1 MLVTL
6 PLYSMGIWG
15 LPKIPRTLQKSRNL
29 NDISMCKNFPQFRF
43 SILPTGCDWAT
54 ANSGAWPFS
63 APLVS
68 DVRRRNFF
76 LPVLLK
82 IYCRLFFAN
91 QKLDSA
97 ESEIDG
103 IVMQNKGIKQRGVM
117 ALFAEG
123 AVVNGKWADTSP
135 CSNHLSARPKTI
147 QLFLTPDP
155 PCQTDSA
162 FWKFISSYQR
172 FNLSQ

>member
-1 MLVTL
+1 MISQCAQISPNLGFQFCRLVVIEL
-6 PLYSMGIWG
+6 PLILGRDHF
-15 LPKIPRTLQKSRNL
+15 LPLLWVMSEGEIFL
-29 NDISMCKNFPQFRF
+29 
-43 SILPTGCDWAT
+43 
-54 ANSGAWPFS
+54 
-63 APLVS
+63 
-68 DVRRRNFF
+68 

-155 PCQTDSA
+155 
-162 FWKFISSYQR
+162 
-172 FNLSQ
+172 LSNRLCILEIYIVLSLLQPVTVNQSNTVPTAL